1 MNILKGNRLCR
12 FYEVYLN
19 KEHMFKEASWKV
31 NAWNI
36 FYKYLIPAF
45 IECLYVQVM
54 LLVPRQE

>member
-19 KEHMFKEASWKV
+19 IEHMFREASCKV

-45 IECLYVQVM
+45 I
-54 LLVPRQE
+54 